1 MRLPRALPDTQRIMV
16 LVLLALIPGMLAL
29 IGYYGPGY
37 LPRMLFAV
45 TLGLAIE
52 AAALR
57 LRGAAPAVGILD
69 GSTAVTCVLLVL
81 AMPPELPYGVLA
93 VAVASAVGLAKHLYG
108 GLGNNPFNP
117 AIVGY
122 VVALLSFPA
131 AMDRWPPPTDGLTGA
146 TALTSFRYRE
156 GMTVAD
162 VWQPELGFGSMGGYG
177 WEWINA
183 AFLIGGATLLVLRL
197 ASWRVPLAMLATLG
211 GLAALN
217 YDSGSSASLG
227 SPLFH
232 WFTGGTMLAA
242 FFFATDPVTH
252 PATARGQV
260 VFGCV
265 VGAMAFLVRSLGN
278 YPDGIAFG
286 ILLGNALTPFL
297 DRRWAGERRG

>member
-1 MRLPRALPDTQRIMV
+1 MAALRLPATPRIMV
-16 LVLLALIPGMLAL
+16 VVLAALAPGALTLV
-29 IGYYGPGY
+29 GYYGLGY
-37 LPRMLFAV
+37 LPRMLLAV
-45 TLGLAIE
+45 ALGLAIE
-52 AAALR
+52 AVALT
-57 LRGAAPAVGILD
+57 LRGRPPAPAMRD

-81 AMPPELPYGVLA
+81 AMPPEIPYGVLA
-93 VAVASAVGLAKHLYG
+93 LAVVSAVALAKHLYG

-122 VVALLSFPA
+122 VVALLSFPG
-131 AMDRWPPPTDGLTGA
+131 AMDQWPLPADGLTGA

-162 VWQPELGFGSMGGYG
+162 VWQPELGFGALGGYG

-183 AFLIGGATLLVLRL
+183 AFLAGGVMLLALRL

-211 GLAALN
+211 GLAALG
-217 YDSGSSASLG
+217 YDNGSSASLG

-252 PATARGQV
+252 PASARGQV
-260 VFGCV
+260 AFGCV
-265 VGAMAFLVRSLGN
+265 VGAMAFLIRGLGN

-297 DRRWAGERRG
+297 DRRWAGARHG